1 MSIDLFNSLLLFIKV
16 NGFVSISREEV
27 KGEEKMT
34 YELTNEGFRAR
45 VGSFEI
51 EMFSNGAFE
60 DNVLVKRYGKELFV
74 IAFPIVSQDYK
85 IHPVMII
92 NDEHIGLDVFEM
104 SNYPDDDGLAQE
116 MYFNEIYAYV
126 LERIIEEM
134 EFEEKE
140 KL

>member
-1 MSIDLFNSLLLFIKV
+1 MS
-16 NGFVSISREEV
+16 
-27 KGEEKMT
+27 

-60 DNVLVKRYGKELFV
+60 DNVLVKRYGKELFT
-74 IAFPIVSQDYK
+74 IAFYSVLPDYK
-85 IHPVMII
+85 IYPVMII
-92 NDEHIGLDVFEM
+92 NDEHIDLETFVK

-116 MYFNEIYAYV
+116 MYFTEIYAYV
-126 LERIIEEM
+126 LECIIEEM
-134 EFEEKE
+134 EYEEKE

>member
-1 MSIDLFNSLLLFIKV
+1 
-16 NGFVSISREEV
+16 
-27 KGEEKMT
+27 MT
-34 YELTNEGFRAR
+34 YELTTEGFRAK

-51 EMFSNGAFE
+51 EMFSSGVFE
-60 DNVLVKRYGKELFV
+60 DDVKVKRNGKELFT

-92 NDEHIGLDVFEM
+92 DNEHIGLDVFEM
-104 SNYPDDDGLAQE
+104 SNYPDDEGLAQE

-126 LERIIEEM
+126 LECIINEM
-134 EFEEKE
+134 EYEKKE

>member
-1 MSIDLFNSLLLFIKV
+1 
-16 NGFVSISREEV
+16 V

-34 YELTNEGFRAR
+34 YELTNEGFKAK

-51 EMFSNGAFE
+51 EMFSSGIFE
-60 DNVLVKRYGKELFV
+60 DDVKVKRNGKELFT

-92 NDEHIGLDVFEM
+92 DNEHIGLDVFEM

-126 LERIIEEM
+126 LECIVNEM
-134 EFEEKE
+134 EYEEKE